1 VHAGYF
7 SRVHLHIQCRTTK
20 RNGKKANQFD
30 RAISAKKLLSN
41 APLFSLFLFVIP
53 FLISVPL
60 VAQTPALTQ
69 KLVHGVIVTP
79 QGKPAAGV
87 MVEIRDLH
95 GMQMGRGVTDSA
107 GSFEINVAAKA
118 GEYIVFAA
126 KEQQIADERIALNQP
141 DVAVTIAMPPAS
153 SVAPE
158 PPRDTVSAAQLSIP
172 VKARK
177 HLQLANAQFVKKNLP
192 AAAMEV
198 ERAMQVDPAC
208 AAAFSMRAFI
218 KLAER
223 DREGAV
229 EDAKRAILLD
239 PHSAES
245 FVALAMSYNAL
256 KEFQKAAEAARHA
269 LGIRPDSWQ
278 GRLELAKS
286 LYREG
291 RFILALQELEQMNMD
306 FPDVHLVRANV
317 LMRLYRGPEAA
328 DEFDIFLREAPADER
343 SEQVHEIVSSV
354 RRHISGTA
362 PAPGQE

>member
-1 VHAGYF
+1 VDAGCF
-7 SRVHLHIQCRTTK
+7 SRVRLHVQRSTIR
-20 RNGKKANQFD
+20 RYGKKVNQFN
-30 RAISAKKLLSN
+30 RPAFAGKPFGAL
-41 APLFSLFLFVIP
+41 LFSLLLFAIFLL
-53 FLISVPL
+53 LISVRL
-60 VAQTPALTQ
+60 VAQTSAPTR
-69 KLVHGVIVTP
+69 KLIHGIIVTP

-95 GMQMGRGVTDSA
+95 GMQLGRDVTNGA
-107 GSFEINVAAKA
+107 GSFEINMAAEA

-126 KEQQIADERIALNQP
+126 KEQQITDERVALNRP
-141 DVAVTIAMPPAS
+141 DVAITIALPPAS
-153 SVAPE
+153 DVAPE
-158 PPRDTVSAAQLSIP
+158 PPQDTVSAAQLSIP
-172 VKARK
+172 AKARK
-177 HLQLANAQFVKKNLP
+177 HLQLANAQFVKQNLP

-198 ERAMQVDPAC
+198 DRALQVDPAC
-208 AAAFSMRAFI
+208 AAAFSIRAFI

-229 EDAKRAILLD
+229 EDAKRAVLLD
-239 PHSAES
+239 PHGAES

-291 RFILALQELEQMNMD
+291 QFVSALQELDFLNID

-317 LMRLYRGPEAA
+317 LMRLDRSSEAA
-328 DEFDIFLREAPADER
+328 DEFEIFLRESPADER
-343 SEQVHEIVSSV
+343 SEQIRRIVSSV

>member
-1 VHAGYF
+1 VDAGCF
-7 SRVHLHIQCRTTK
+7 SRVRSHIQRRTIG
-20 RNGKKANQFD
+20 RYGKKVNQFN
-30 RAISAKKLLSN
+30 RAAFARKPHRVAL
-41 APLFSLFLFVIP
+41 LFSLLFFLIS
-53 FLISVPL
+53 FLISVRL
-60 VAQTPALTQ
+60 GAQTSGRTL
-69 KLVHGVIVTP
+69 KVVHGVIVTP

-87 MVEIRDLH
+87 TVEIRDLH
-95 GMQMGRGVTDSA
+95 GMQMGHGVTNGA
-107 GSFEINVAAKA
+107 GSFEINVAAEA

-126 KEQQIADERIALNQP
+126 KEQQITDERIALNQP
-141 DVAVTIAMPPAS
+141 DVAITIALRPAS
-153 SVAPE
+153 DVAPE

-172 VKARK
+172 AKARK
-177 HLQLANAQFVKKNLP
+177 HLQLANAQFVKQNLP
-192 AAAMEV
+192 GAAMEV
-198 ERAMQVDPAC
+198 DRALQIDPTC

-239 PHSAES
+239 PHGAES

-256 KEFQKAAEAARHA
+256 KEFPKAAEAARHA

-291 RFILALQELEQMNMD
+291 RFIPALQELDLINMD
-306 FPDVHLVRANV
+306 FPDIHLVRANV
-317 LMRLYRGPEAA
+317 LMRLDRRPEAA

-343 SEQVHEIVSSV
+343 SEQIRRIVSSA
-354 RRHISGTA
+354 RRHSPSA
-362 PAPGQE
+362 ALAPGQE